1 MSLFNLLGDIFP
13 TMTGKYAYL
22 NGIIGFLNQ
31 AIMPLTI
38 SLVVLG
44 AVFSIC
50 LVFAIMKAE
59 TAESAENL
67 KSRLKG
73 LLITIIIVT
82 VAFWLF
88 GYILAGLPSIIAA
101 FRGGEAAFQISLAF

>member
-13 TMTGKYAYL
+13 TMTGEYAYL

-82 VAFWLF
+82 ILF
-88 GYILAGLPSIIAA
+88 ILLPTSCS
-101 FRGGEAAFQISLAF
+101 GNSSGNVPSLNVLFEKNKNQV